1 MKKLQIFV
9 CVLLMLCLAACGNTD
24 GGITTGTSADTKPEV
39 TTEKTKN
46 VSETTESG
54 EPFSPD
60 QPVVDAFSYAD
71 LADLTF
77 TFSSGVGGWQT
88 TMYIQAD
95 GSFTGEY
102 FGSWLGETGEGY
114 PDGTTYVCTFSGKFA
129 PLSQLDDLTY
139 TTAVE
144 SISYAQSA
152 DTEEIRDG
160 MRYVYTTAYGLD
172 DAKTLYF
179 YLPGTKTADLS
190 EACMSWVSTYL
201 WAGNEDEHAEVLP
214 FVVLFNENAGT
225 AFAGEVEG

>member
-24 GGITTGTSADTKPEV
+24 SGITTGTSADTKPEV

-60 QPVVDAFSYAD
+60 QPVVDAFS
-71 LADLTF
+71 
-77 TFSSGVGGWQT
+77 SGVGGWQT

-102 FGSWLGETGEGY
+102 FDSDMGVTGEGY

-144 SISYAQSA
+144 SISYVQSA

>member
-24 GGITTGTSADTKPEV
+24 SGITTGTSADTKPEV

-60 QPVVDAFSYAD
+60 QPVVDAFSYVD

-88 TMYIQAD
+88 TLYIRAD

-102 FGSWLGETGEGY
+102 FDSDMGVTGEGY
-114 PDGTTYVCTFSGKFA
+114 PDGTVYVCTFNGQFA
-129 PLSQLDDLTY
+129 PLSQIDDLTY
-139 TTAVE
+139 TTTVE
-144 SISYAQSA
+144 SISMRRRQMPRRYATVCAMS
-152 DTEEIRDG
+152 IRRLTDL
-160 MRYVYTTAYGLD
+160 TTRRRCIFICPARRLQI
-172 DAKTLYF
+172 
-179 YLPGTKTADLS
+179 
-190 EACMSWVSTYL
+190 
-201 WAGNEDEHAEVLP
+201 
-214 FVVLFNENAGT
+214 
-225 AFAGEVEG
+225 